1 MTCWARAAILLI
13 VASGC
18 GGSLASKS
26 DASGNLPGDDAA
38 LVDVFI
44 ADTTGQADAVV
55 VTDVGGAQDAL
66 ACGAMTCGA
75 GQLCVMEFCGGGPNP
90 CMAPMDGGV
99 CPDGWILQHGVS
111 CPSAEGTSACYLP
124 PCTNPPPHCEDRPA
138 ACADPLSCWCLTGVC
153 KFASCA
159 SASGNLVYCAAV

>member
-1 MTCWARAAILLI
+1 
-13 VASGC
+13 
-18 GGSLASKS
+18 
-26 DASGNLPGDDAA
+26 
-38 LVDVFI
+38 
-44 ADTTGQADAVV
+44 
-55 VTDVGGAQDAL
+55 
-66 ACGAMTCGA
+66 MTCGA

-99 CPDGWILQHGVS
+99 CPDGWSLEHGGA
-111 CPSAEGTSACYLP
+111 CPSAGGSYCYPP

-159 SASGNLVYCAAV
+159 SVSGNLVYCAAV

>member
-1 MTCWARAAILLI
+1 MMRRGRAAILLI
-13 VASGC
+13 VTSGC
-18 GGSLASKS
+18 GGSLAAGT
-26 DASGNLPGDDAA
+26 DAAGNLPGDDAA
-38 LVDVFI
+38 LVDVHVVES
-44 ADTTGQADAVV
+44 DAVV
-55 VTDVGGAQDAL
+55 VTDAGDGQDAL

-99 CPDGWILQHGVS
+99 CPDGWSLEHGGT
-111 CPSAEGTSACYLP
+111 CPQVGGTYCYPP

-159 SASGNLVYCAAV
+159 MVSGNLVYCAAV

>member
-1 MTCWARAAILLI
+1 MILRARVAIVLI

-18 GGSLASKS
+18 GGSLASNM
-26 DASGNLPGDDAA
+26 DAAGNLPGDDTAR
-38 LVDVFI
+38 VDVFV
-44 ADTTGQADAVV
+44 ADITEQSDSVV
-55 VTDVGGAQDAL
+55 VTDASGGQDAL

-75 GQLCVMEFCGGGPNP
+75 NQLCVMEFCGGGPNP

-99 CPDGWILQHGVS
+99 CPDGWILRHGTS
-111 CPSAEGTSACYLP
+111 CPSAVDDYCSPP

-159 SASGNLVYCAAV
+159 FTSGRTVTCAAI